1 MFIAARNFFNDLDV
15 ESIPLS
21 RKRDLDNL
29 TDYINSSLKNYK
41 KAQLTFICT
50 HNSRRSHLCQ
60 IWAQAASRYYEIG
73 DVFCYSGGTEVTALF
88 PKVVDTLKGQGLE
101 ITFKKKKKNPNYFIE
116 YSEIMPPIKAFS
128 KKYDHKSNPKSEFA
142 AIMTC
147 DHASE
152 NCPVV
157 LGADQRIALTYED
170 PKASDGT
177 DQQDEVYASRS
188 IQIATEMKYV
198 FSKVTI

>member
-1 MFIAARNFFNDLDV
+1 MFVAVRNFFNDLDV

-21 RKRDLDNL
+21 RKRDLDIL
-29 TDYINSSLKNYK
+29 TDYINSSLSNHK

-60 IWAQAASRYYEIG
+60 IWAQVAARYFEIAS
-73 DVFCYSGGTEVTALF
+73 VFCSSGGTEVTEVF
-88 PKVVDTLKGQGLE
+88 PKIVETIKIQGLE
-101 ITFKKKKKNPNYFIE
+101 VCSRKKKKNPNYFIE

-128 KKYDHKSNPKSEFA
+128 KKYDHKNNPKNEFA

-157 LGADQRIALTYED
+157 LGADQRIALTYKD

-198 FSKVTI
+198 FSNVTY